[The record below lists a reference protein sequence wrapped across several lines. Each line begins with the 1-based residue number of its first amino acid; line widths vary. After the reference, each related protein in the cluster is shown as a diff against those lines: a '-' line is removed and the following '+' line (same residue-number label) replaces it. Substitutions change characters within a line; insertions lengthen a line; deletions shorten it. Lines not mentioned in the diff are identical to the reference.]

1 MQIHI
6 KRHLATLACALAL
19 AACASPGPVS
29 AGYYRVQGGDTLSLI
44 AMRYHIT
51 VRDLVRWNHLN
62 NPNLLEVDQILRVVP
77 PAEPFGG
84 GDAAHGAPSPAYG
97 SAPAPSNSAHAR
109 LAAPPTPHSTDEP
122 AAAAKPA
129 TSIALVWP
137 AQGPIIARYNA
148 DGDKGIDIGG
158 NPGTPVFAAAA
169 GRVVYAGNGLRG
181 YGNLLIIK
189 HNADYL
195 TAYAHNSKLLVKE
208 GQSVTAGE
216 QVAEMGNT
224 DSDRVMLHFELRY
237 QGRTIDPQGA
247 LPPH

>member
-1 MQIHI
+1 MQVHI
-6 KRHLATLACALAL
+6 QRRLAALVCALAL

-29 AGYYRVQGGDTLSLI
+29 AGYYRVQRGDTLSLI
-44 AMRYHIT
+44 ALHYRVT
-51 VRDLVRWNHLN
+51 VRDLVRWNHLS
-62 NPNLLEVDQILRVVP
+62 NPNVLEVDQILRVVP

-84 GDAAHGAPSPAYG
+84 GYVAHTTPA
-97 SAPAPSNSAHAR
+97 APAAGAHAR
-109 LAAPPTPHSTDEP
+109 LAAPPAPSSAGPSDAE
-122 AAAAKPA
+122 AAAVRPA
-129 TSIALVWP
+129 TGIALVWP
-137 AQGPIIARYNA
+137 AQGTIIARYNA
-148 DGDKGIDIGG
+148 DGDKGIDIAGS
-158 NPGTPVFAAAA
+158 PGTPIFAAAA

-237 QGRTIDPQGA
+237 QGRTIDPQSA
-247 LPPH
+247 LPPR